1 MQTVSRALNSVGKQ
15 CFVKYYDRFQ
25 TCTDKQALAEALL
38 RDNPRASSLS
48 TQLTRINAA
57 QWIFEN
63 GLEREALDLVLQSVR
78 IDAQTAEKAR
88 RLRESIR

>member
-1 MQTVSRALNSVGKQ
+1 MQTVVRALNSVGKQ
-15 CFVKYYDRFQ
+15 CFVKYYDRFK

-48 TQLTRINAA
+48 AQLTRINAA

-63 GLEREALDLVLQSVR
+63 GLEFEALDLILRSAR
-78 IDAQTAEKAR
+78 IDVPTAEKAR
-88 RLRESIR
+88 KLRESIR